1 MMKYYM
7 QSLAIAV
14 FLAGLCAGCKK
25 DSSTAPL
32 STSLTLVNIIPG
44 ADTLVTNFN
53 GVTKQPSF
61 QYYLAQQIIPN
72 SYQEFS
78 GYLNTVPL
86 AISTNRDTTHALFN
100 LDLNIAPGSIHT
112 LFFVGTGT
120 APDTLLTTDQVPVI
134 PVNDSAIGV
143 RFANL
148 SFGSNP
154 VNITVN
160 TGAGDSVIASGLAYK
175 GISLFLRLPASASL
189 PAGGS
194 YTFSFI
200 DAASS
205 ALLTSYTLGG
215 LSSMYFRSSTIV
227 LKGLPGGSGTSATG
241 VLAVNNY

>member
-1 MMKYYM
+1 MKYYM
-7 QSLAIAV
+7 QGVVIAI
-14 FLAGLCAGCKK
+14 LLTGLCTGCKK
-25 DSSTAPL
+25 ESSTAQL
-32 STSLTLVNIIPG
+32 SSSLTLVNIIPG

-53 GVTKQPSF
+53 GVTKQPTF
-61 QYYLAQQIIPN
+61 RYYLAQQILPN

-86 AISTNRDTTHALFN
+86 AISTNRDTLHALFN
-100 LDLNIAPGSIHT
+100 LNLNIAPGSIHT
-112 LFFVGTGT
+112 LFFAGTET

-134 PVNDSAIGV
+134 PVNDSSIGI

-160 TGAGDSVIASGLAYK
+160 TDAGDSVIASSLPYK
-175 GISLFLRLPASASL
+175 GISSFLQLPASGSM

-205 ALLTSYTLGG
+205 VLLTSYTLGG
-215 LSSMYFRSSTIV
+215 LSSMYFKSRTIV
-227 LKGLPGGSGTSATG
+227 LKGLPGGTGANATD
-241 VLAVNNY
+241 VLAVNHY

>member
-1 MMKYYM
+1 MKYYIL
-7 QSLAIAV
+7 SVVITIL
-14 FLAGLCAGCKK
+14 LAGFCAGCKK

-32 STSLTLVNIIPG
+32 SSSLTLVNIIPG

-61 QYYLAQQIIPN
+61 QYYLAQQILPN

-86 AISTNRDTTHALFN
+86 GISTSRDTTHALFN
-100 LDLNIAPGSIHT
+100 LNLTIAPGSIHT
-112 LFFVGTGT
+112 LFLAGTGT

-134 PVNDSAIGV
+134 PVNDSAIGI

-154 VNITVN
+154 VNITVQ

-175 GISLFLRLPASASL
+175 GISSFLLLPASGSM

-194 YTFSFI
+194 YTFAFR
-200 DAASS
+200 DAVSS
-205 ALLTSYTLGG
+205 VLLTSYTLGG
-215 LSSMYFRSSTIV
+215 LSSMYFRSKTIV
-227 LKGLPGGSGTSATG
+227 LKG
-241 VLAVNNY
+241 